1 MENKEMIQE
10 LNLPLYQAKG
20 WMKLL
25 GVLSFIYGVL
35 SIFTI
40 VGIIFCWLPIWVG
53 ILLFKAGSEA
63 ELAQST
69 GDKVHFVEAL
79 NKIKTTITIYGVLAL
94 IGLIVGGLSLLIAGG
109 SIFSALSAFK

>member
-1 MENKEMIQE
+1 MIQE

-40 VGIIFCWLPIWVG
+40 VGILFCWLPIWVG
-53 ILLFKAGSEA
+53 LLLFKAGSEA
-63 ELAQST
+63 ELAQTT
-69 GDKVHFVEAL
+69 GDKVHLLEAL
-79 NKIKTTITIYGVLAL
+79 NKIKTFITIYGVIAL
-94 IGLIVGGLSLLIAGG
+94 IGLILGGLSLLIAGG
-109 SIFSALSAFK
+109 SLFSILNVFK